1 MTGKTSV
8 WTEQNLVA
16 LEIAVTKFSAGSR
29 KGWRN
34 AAAAEL
40 GLTVP
45 QVEHGLTILR
55 RRGWRPGTSTLT
67 PGAVSVLPA
76 DDPTLRATERKL
88 KEAQAQVRSL
98 RSALDEADE
107 KKTVTELLVDVV
119 KEEVLPWEPRP
130 LALPPA
136 QEAQFSVDLVAP
148 LADEHSDLVISGAS
162 TWGLER
168 YDFNVFRIRLERY
181 AKVLAAY
188 VAHHLPRYAFKRLWT
203 FSMGDK
209 VHGNLPNSPGQKY
222 RNFHANDIRATI
234 AVAEAEA
241 DWLARMLD
249 HVEEVIWVGVSGNHA
264 RQTPK
269 KDYADPHDNLD
280 FLATAYIAARLRNYV
295 EEGRLTIHA
304 PRSWTAY
311 VDVRGRTNALNHGD
325 DVTGTWGIPWYGFS
339 KKENRVQSL
348 VAQKDQRVDFFWYGH
363 FHSDTA
369 RTENMARS
377 IHAGNWFVTDPYALN
392 KLAAGGEPVQQ
403 AQVFDDELGRILEIP
418 VYVRDAGRE
427 EAYWRGQY
435 MPTIGRD
442 SSLAT
447 VALADALA
455 EAGEFP
461 LITAAA

>member
-1 MTGKTSV
+1 MTK
-8 WTEQNLVA
+8 WTKEMDDQLDKLVA
-16 LEIAVTKFSAGSR
+16 SGASYLEVAADLGVTRNAVTSRVTTRKHQTAIAAMAG
-29 KGWRN
+29 GTPP
-34 AAAAEL
+34 AAPAL
-40 GLTVP
+40 PPGDP
-45 QVEHGLTILR
+45 Q
-55 RRGWRPGTSTLT
+55 
-67 PGAVSVLPA
+67 
-76 DDPTLRATERKL
+76 LRATERKL
-88 KEAQAQVRSL
+88 KESQAQVRTL
-98 RSALDEADE
+98 RAALDEADA
-107 KKTVTELLVDVV
+107 KKTIAEQLIEVV
-119 KEEVLPWEPRP
+119 QEEVQPWEPRP
-130 LALPPA
+130 LALPKPA
-136 QEAQFSVDLVAP
+136 EALYDVDMIAP

-188 VAHHLPRYAFKRLWT
+188 MRHHLPRYAFKRLWT

-222 RNFHANDIRATI
+222 RNFHANDLRAAI

-249 HVEEVIWVGVSGNHA
+249 HVQEVVWVGVSGNHA
-264 RQTPK
+264 RQTAK

-280 FLATAYIAARLRNYV
+280 FLVTAYIAARMRNYV

-418 VYVRDAGRE
+418 VYVRDTNRE
-427 EAYWRGQY
+427 DAYWRGLY
-435 MPTIGRD
+435 LPTIGRD
-442 SSLAT
+442 SSLTT
-447 VALADALA
+447 VAMADELA
-455 EAGEFP
+455 ETGEFP
-461 LITAAA
+461 MIMAGA